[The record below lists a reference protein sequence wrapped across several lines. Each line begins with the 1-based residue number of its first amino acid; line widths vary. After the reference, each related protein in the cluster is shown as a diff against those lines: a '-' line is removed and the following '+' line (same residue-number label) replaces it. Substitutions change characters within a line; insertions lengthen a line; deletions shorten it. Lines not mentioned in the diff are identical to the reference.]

1 MRMSRGWEWTQGG
14 VRGRPTCSGRPCL
27 GGPWHLADTGDA
39 PWCPWWPCPCNPPDM
54 RNCNNKFYL
63 VSWTFQYKSTI
74 IQYLQQ
80 SSNHVLYLKYFLKL
94 QLTKYY
100 IFHTFKF
107 LYIYVCIPGVSFYPN
122 FHVTRLINSWQ
133 TCHYCTVLE
142 SIDIM
147 TTDNILQH
155 GLNYTILS
163 PSSRHPPSWFP

>member
-1 MRMSRGWEWTQGG
+1 MN
-14 VRGRPTCSGRPCL
+14 L
-27 GGPWHLADTGDA
+27 
-39 PWCPWWPCPCNPPDM
+39 
-54 RNCNNKFYL
+54 
-63 VSWTFQYKSTI
+63 

-80 SSNHVLYLKYFLKL
+80 SSSNHMLYFKFSPKL

-100 IFHTFKF
+100 IFYTFKL

-155 GLNYTILS
+155 GLDYTILS
-163 PSSRHPPSWFP
+163 PSSTIRHLDSPNSDKFNSNKSLILFGCIKTYDCRHPLIQDPNYHFFQSVGYFLR